1 MHSSKSASNHCAD
14 RHHAEDHPSGKHH
27 LFVSGASCFSFDAPD
42 KHNRPMSTIHHHY
55 VPGFWLNL
63 QRGMNRLFTHI
74 SVAQRWWRHNC
85 ESHDHCWHLDR
96 IVPSVPAIVMPTDS
110 FESTDSVTNCVGHD
124 KKWSRYVVPA
134 ERLPPEGETIGTGR
148 AFNPGVGIEEDQL
161 LERGQDYVREK
172 LQLRTEYQTLSR
184 LPKSNQVL
192 FTVRTYVNPLVETEK
207 CPAAAQALAAAVRR
221 KYKGMMYYMGIVRR
235 AIVACIWVAF
245 VQECHP
251 DSKSSGW

>member
-1 MHSSKSASNHCAD
+1 MHSSKSASDHRAD

-74 SVAQRWWRHNC
+74 SVEQRWWRHNY
-85 ESHDHCWHLDR
+85 
-96 IVPSVPAIVMPTDS
+96 S

-235 AIVACIWVAF
+235 AIIAGNLGCIRPRVPAGISRVGQASGSTRAF
-245 VQECHP
+245 PTSNHR
-251 DSKSSGW
+251 SSR

>member
-1 MHSSKSASNHCAD
+1 
-14 RHHAEDHPSGKHH
+14 
-27 LFVSGASCFSFDAPD
+27 
-42 KHNRPMSTIHHHY
+42 
-55 VPGFWLNL
+55 
-63 QRGMNRLFTHI
+63 
-74 SVAQRWWRHNC
+74 
-85 ESHDHCWHLDR
+85 
-96 IVPSVPAIVMPTDS
+96 MPTDS

-235 AIVACIWVAF
+235 AIIAGDLWVALF
-245 VQECHP
+245 QECQQ
-251 DSKSSGW
+251 

>member
-1 MHSSKSASNHCAD
+1 M
-14 RHHAEDHPSGKHH
+14 
-27 LFVSGASCFSFDAPD
+27 
-42 KHNRPMSTIHHHY
+42 
-55 VPGFWLNL
+55 
-63 QRGMNRLFTHI
+63 
-74 SVAQRWWRHNC
+74 
-85 ESHDHCWHLDR
+85 
-96 IVPSVPAIVMPTDS
+96 PADS

-161 LERGQDYVREK
+161 LERGQGYVREK

-221 KYKGMMYYMGIVRR
+221 KYKGMMYYMGIVSTKSRGHCWGSVGCIVPRVPAMIVRTGQPRGQRHVRLADRAPGQDGGEGLPGGLPAAAGGAGGQPVLRGLRR
-235 AIVACIWVAF
+235 KACGAGHQVL
-245 VQECHP
+245 
-251 DSKSSGW
+251 DGLLL